1 MKLKKNIDLRSDT
14 VTKPSLEMKDFML
27 NAALGDDVFQDDPT
41 VQELEDKTARM
52 FGHEA
57 GLFCSSGTMT
67 NQIALMVYLRPGD
80 EVICSSEAHIY
91 NYEGGGIA
99 RNSGASARLINRDSG
114 IIFLD
119 EIIDNINPDDI
130 HYPVTNLVA
139 LENTINRGGGICYPI
154 SEIEKISKFCESK
167 NIPLHLDGARL
178 FNALV
183 KTGVKTNYIGPLF
196 DSISIC
202 FSKGLGAPVG
212 SVLVGSKEFIQKARR
227 VRKVIGGGMR
237 QVGMLA
243 AAGIYALENN
253 IERLAVDHQHANL
266 LAEGLRSCSWIDKVM
281 EVETNIVIGYMK
293 EGFQNSNFV
302 EKLQKLGVSIV
313 SFGKGRIRMVTH
325 LDVSKQ
331 DIDKVISLLKF

>member
-1 MKLKKNIDLRSDT
+1 MIDLRSDT
-14 VTKPSLEMKDFML
+14 VTKPSKKMKTFMMD
-27 NAALGDDVFQDDPT
+27 ASLGDDVFQDDPT
-41 VQELEDKTARM
+41 VRELEDKTAKM
-52 FGHEA
+52 FGHQA

-114 IIFLD
+114 IVYLE

-130 HYPVTNLVA
+130 HYPVTSLVA

-154 SEIEKISKFCESK
+154 AEIERISKFCNSK

-183 KTGVKTNYIGPLF
+183 KTGVKSNHIGPLF

-212 SVLVGSKEFIQKARR
+212 SVLVGSKEFIHKARR

-253 IERLAVDHQHANL
+253 IERLAVDHHHADL
-266 LAEGLRSCSWIDKVM
+266 LAEALSNCSWIDKVM
-281 EVETNIVIGYMK
+281 DVETNIVIGYMK
-293 EGFQNSNFV
+293 ESFQNANFV
-302 EKLQKLGVSIV
+302 DKLQELGVSIV

-325 LDVSKQ
+325 LDISKK
-331 DIDKVISLLKF
+331 DIEKVISLLKF

>member
-1 MKLKKNIDLRSDT
+1 MKLKKKIDLRSDT
-14 VTKPSLEMKDFML
+14 VTKPSLEMKDYML
-27 NAALGDDVFQDDPT
+27 DAALGDDVFQDDPT
-41 VQELEDKTARM
+41 VRELEDQTARM
-52 FGHEA
+52 FGHES

-154 SEIEKISKFCESK
+154 SEIEKISEFCDSK

-196 DSISIC
+196 NSISIC

-212 SVLVGSKEFIQKARR
+212 SVLVGSKEFIHKARR

-253 IERLAVDHQHANL
+253 IERLAIDHQHADL
-266 LAEGLRSCSWIDKVM
+266 LAEGLRNCSWISKVM
-281 EVETNIVIGYMK
+281 DVETNIVIGYMK

-325 LDVSKQ
+325 LDISKQ

>member
-14 VTKPSLEMKDFML
+14 VTKPSLEMKDYIL
-27 NAALGDDVFQDDPT
+27 DAALGDDVFQDDPT
-41 VQELEDKTARM
+41 VKELENKTARM

-99 RNSGASARLINRDSG
+99 RNSGASARLINRNSG
-114 IIFLD
+114 IVYLD
-119 EIIDNINPDDI
+119 EIIDNLNPDDI

-183 KTGVKTNYIGPLF
+183 KTEVKTNYIGPLF

-212 SVLVGSKEFIQKARR
+212 SVLVGSKEFIRKARR

-281 EVETNIVIGYMK
+281 EVETNIVIGYMN

>member
-1 MKLKKNIDLRSDT
+1 MIDLRSDT
-14 VTKPSLEMKDFML
+14 VTKPSKEMKTFMMD
-27 NAALGDDVFQDDPT
+27 AVLGDDVFQDDPT
-41 VQELEDKTARM
+41 VKELEEKTATM

-99 RNSGASARLINRDSG
+99 RNSGASARLINRNSG
-114 IIFLD
+114 IVYLD
-119 EIIDNINPDDI
+119 EIIDNLNPDDI

-183 KTGVKTNYIGPLF
+183 KTGVKANYIGPLF

-212 SVLVGSKEFIQKARR
+212 SVLVGSKEFIHKARR

-253 IERLAVDHQHANL
+253 IERLAVDHQHADL
-266 LAEGLRSCSWIDKVM
+266 LAEGLRNCSWIDKVM
-281 EVETNIVIGYMK
+281 DVETNIVIGYMK

-325 LDVSKQ
+325 LDVTKE

>member
-1 MKLKKNIDLRSDT
+1 MIDLRSDT
-14 VTKPSLEMKDFML
+14 VTKPSKFMKKYMMD
-27 NAALGDDVFQDDPT
+27 AALGDDVFQDDPT
-41 VQELEDKTARM
+41 VKELENKTARM

-99 RNSGASARLINRDSG
+99 RNSGASARLINRNSG
-114 IIFLD
+114 IVYLD

-212 SVLVGSKEFIQKARR
+212 SVLVGSKEFIRKARR

>member
-1 MKLKKNIDLRSDT
+1 MIDLRSDT
-14 VTKPSLEMKDFML
+14 VTKPSKEMKTFMMD
-27 NAALGDDVFQDDPT
+27 AVLGDDVFQDDPT
-41 VQELEDKTARM
+41 VKELEEKTATM

-99 RNSGASARLINRDSG
+99 RNSGASARLINRNSG
-114 IIFLD
+114 IVYLE

-154 SEIEKISKFCESK
+154 IEIEKISKFCKSK

-183 KTGVKTNYIGPLF
+183 KTGVKANYIGPLF

-212 SVLVGSKEFIQKARR
+212 SVLVGSKEFIHKARR

-253 IERLAVDHQHANL
+253 IERLDIDHQHADL
-266 LAEGLRSCSWIDKVM
+266 LAEGLRNCTWIDKVM

-325 LDVSKQ
+325 LDVTKE

>member
-14 VTKPSLEMKDFML
+14 VTKPSIEMKDFML
-27 NAALGDDVFQDDPT
+27 NAVLGDDVFQDDPT

>member
-1 MKLKKNIDLRSDT
+1 MIDLRSDT
-14 VTKPSLEMKDFML
+14 VTKPSKFMKKYMMD
-27 NAALGDDVFQDDPT
+27 AALGDDVFQDDPT
-41 VQELEDKTARM
+41 VKELENKTARM

-99 RNSGASARLINRDSG
+99 RNSGASARLINRNSG
-114 IIFLD
+114 IVYLD

-212 SVLVGSKEFIQKARR
+212 SVLVGSKEFIRKARR

-325 LDVSKQ
+325 LDVSNQ

>member
-1 MKLKKNIDLRSDT
+1 MIDLRSDT
-14 VTKPSLEMKDFML
+14 VTKPSKFMKKYMMD
-27 NAALGDDVFQDDPT
+27 AALGDDVFQDDPT
-41 VQELEDKTARM
+41 VKELENKTARM

-99 RNSGASARLINRDSG
+99 RNSGASARLINRNSG
-114 IIFLD
+114 IVYLD

-212 SVLVGSKEFIQKARR
+212 SVLVGSKEFIRKARR

-253 IERLAVDHQHANL
+253 IERLAEDHQHANL

-281 EVETNIVIGYMK
+281 EVETNIVIGYMN

>member
-1 MKLKKNIDLRSDT
+1 MIDLRSDT
-14 VTKPSLEMKDFML
+14 VTKPSKEMKTFMMD
-27 NAALGDDVFQDDPT
+27 AVLGDDVFQDDPT
-41 VQELEDKTARM
+41 VKELEEKTARM

-99 RNSGASARLINRDSG
+99 RNSGASARLINRNSG
-114 IIFLD
+114 IVYLD

-139 LENTINRGGGICYPI
+139 LENTINRGGGVCYPI
-154 SEIEKISKFCESK
+154 TEIENISKFCRSK

-183 KTGVKTNYIGPLF
+183 KTGVKSNYIGPLF

-212 SVLVGSKEFIQKARR
+212 SVLVGSKDFIHKARR

-253 IERLAVDHQHANL
+253 IERLAVDHHHADL
-266 LAEGLRSCSWIDKVM
+266 LAEGLRNCTWIERVM
-281 EVETNIVIGYMK
+281 KVETNIVIGYMK

-325 LDVSKQ
+325 LDVSKE
-331 DIDKVISLLKF
+331 DIDKVITLLKF

>member
-1 MKLKKNIDLRSDT
+1 
-14 VTKPSLEMKDFML
+14 ML

-99 RNSGASARLINRDSG
+99 RNSGASARLINRESG

-119 EIIDNINPDDI
+119 EIIDNINPNDI

-196 DSISIC
+196 NSISIC

-212 SVLVGSKEFIQKARR
+212 SVLVGSKKFIQKARR

-253 IERLAVDHQHANL
+253 IERLAVDHQHADL

-281 EVETNIVIGYMK
+281 KVETNIVIGYMK

-325 LDVSKQ
+325 LDVSKE
-331 DIDKVISLLKF
+331 DIDNIISLLKF

>member
-1 MKLKKNIDLRSDT
+1 MIDLRSDT
-14 VTKPSLEMKDFML
+14 VTKPSKEMKTFMMD
-27 NAALGDDVFQDDPT
+27 AVLGDDVFQDDPT
-41 VQELEDKTARM
+41 VKELEEKTATM

-99 RNSGASARLINRDSG
+99 RNSGASARLINRNSG
-114 IIFLD
+114 IVYLE

-154 SEIEKISKFCESK
+154 TEIEKISKFCKSK

-183 KTGVKTNYIGPLF
+183 KTEVKANYIGPLF

-212 SVLVGSKEFIQKARR
+212 SVLVGSKEFIHKARR

-253 IERLAVDHQHANL
+253 IERLA
-266 LAEGLRSCSWIDKVM
+266 ID
-281 EVETNIVIGYMK
+281 
-293 EGFQNSNFV
+293 
-302 EKLQKLGVSIV
+302 L
-313 SFGKGRIRMVTH
+313 
-325 LDVSKQ
+325 
-331 DIDKVISLLKF
+331 SLIHI

>member
-14 VTKPSLEMKDFML
+14 VTKPSLEMKDYML

-99 RNSGASARLINRDSG
+99 RNSGASARLINRESG

-119 EIIDNINPDDI
+119 EIIDNINPNDI

-196 DSISIC
+196 NSISIC

-212 SVLVGSKEFIQKARR
+212 SVLVGSKKFIQKARR

-253 IERLAVDHQHANL
+253 IERLAMDHQHADL

-281 EVETNIVIGYMK
+281 KVETNIVIGYMK

-325 LDVSKQ
+325 LDVSKE
-331 DIDKVISLLKF
+331 DIDNIISLLKF

>member
-1 MKLKKNIDLRSDT
+1 MIDLRSDT
-14 VTKPSLEMKDFML
+14 VTKPSKFMKQYMMD
-27 NAALGDDVFQDDPT
+27 AALGDDVFQDDPT
-41 VQELEDKTARM
+41 VKELENKTARM

-99 RNSGASARLINRDSG
+99 RNSGASARLINRNSG
-114 IIFLD
+114 IVYLD
-119 EIIDNINPDDI
+119 EIIDNLNPDDI

-212 SVLVGSKEFIQKARR
+212 SVLVGSKEFIRKARR

>member
-1 MKLKKNIDLRSDT
+1 MIDLRSDT
-14 VTKPSLEMKDFML
+14 VTKPSKKMKTFMMD
-27 NAALGDDVFQDDPT
+27 ASLGDDVFQDDPT
-41 VQELEDKTARM
+41 VRELEDKTAKM
-52 FGHEA
+52 FGHQA

-114 IIFLD
+114 IVYLE

-130 HYPVTNLVA
+130 HYPVTSLVA

-154 SEIEKISKFCESK
+154 AEIERISKFCKSK

-183 KTGVKTNYIGPLF
+183 KTGVKSNHIGPLF

-212 SVLVGSKEFIQKARR
+212 SVLVGSKEFIHKARR

-237 QVGMLA
+237 QVGILA

-253 IERLAVDHQHANL
+253 IERLAVDHHHADL
-266 LAEGLRSCSWIDKVM
+266 LAEALSNCSWIDKVM
-281 EVETNIVIGYMK
+281 DVETNIVIGYMK
-293 EGFQNSNFV
+293 ESFQNTNFV
-302 EKLQKLGVSIV
+302 GKLNELGVSIV

-325 LDVSKQ
+325 LDISKK
-331 DIDKVISLLKF
+331 DIEKVISLLKF

>member
-1 MKLKKNIDLRSDT
+1 MIDLRSDT
-14 VTKPSLEMKDFML
+14 VTKPSKFMKQYMMD
-27 NAALGDDVFQDDPT
+27 AALGDDVFQDDPT
-41 VQELEDKTARM
+41 VKELENKTARM

-99 RNSGASARLINRDSG
+99 RNSGASARLINRNSG
-114 IIFLD
+114 IVYLD

-183 KTGVKTNYIGPLF
+183 KTEVKTNYIGPLF

-212 SVLVGSKEFIQKARR
+212 SVLVGSKEFIRKARR

>member
-1 MKLKKNIDLRSDT
+1 MIDLRSDT
-14 VTKPSLEMKDFML
+14 VTKPSKFMKQYMMD
-27 NAALGDDVFQDDPT
+27 AALGDDVFQDDPT
-41 VQELEDKTARM
+41 VKELENKTARM

-99 RNSGASARLINRDSG
+99 RNSGASARLINRNSG
-114 IIFLD
+114 IVYLD

-183 KTGVKTNYIGPLF
+183 KTGVKANYIGPLF

-212 SVLVGSKEFIQKARR
+212 SVLVGSKEFIYKATR

-253 IERLAVDHQHANL
+253 IERLAIDHQHADL
-266 LAEGLRSCSWIDKVM
+266 LAEGLRNCSWIDKVM
-281 EVETNIVIGYMK
+281 DVETNIVIGYMK

-325 LDVSKQ
+325 LDVTKE

>member
-1 MKLKKNIDLRSDT
+1 MKVKKKIDLRSDT
-14 VTKPSLEMKDFML
+14 VTKPSLEMKAYML
-27 NAALGDDVFQDDPT
+27 DAALGDDVFQDDPT
-41 VQELEDKTARM
+41 VKELEDQTARI

-114 IIFLD
+114 IVFLD

-154 SEIEKISKFCESK
+154 SEIEKISKFCMSK

-196 DSISIC
+196 NSISIC

-212 SVLVGSKEFIQKARR
+212 SVLVGSKEFIHKARR

-237 QVGMLA
+237 QAGMLA

-253 IERLAVDHQHANL
+253 IERLAIDHQHADL
-266 LAEGLRSCSWIDKVM
+266 LAEGLRNCSWISKVM
-281 EVETNIVIGYMK
+281 DVETNIVIGYMN

-325 LDVSKQ
+325 LDISKQ

>member
-14 VTKPSLEMKDFML
+14 VTKPSLEMKDYIL
-27 NAALGDDVFQDDPT
+27 DAALGDDVFQDDPT
-41 VQELEDKTARM
+41 VKELENKTARM

-99 RNSGASARLINRDSG
+99 RNSGASARLINRNSG
-114 IIFLD
+114 IVYLD
-119 EIIDNINPDDI
+119 EIIDNLNPDDI

-212 SVLVGSKEFIQKARR
+212 SVLVGSKEFIRKARR

-281 EVETNIVIGYMK
+281 EVETNIVIGYMN

>member
-1 MKLKKNIDLRSDT
+1 MIDLRSDT
-14 VTKPSLEMKDFML
+14 VTKPSKEMKTYMME
-27 NAALGDDVFQDDPT
+27 AALGDDVFQDDPT
-41 VQELEDKTARM
+41 VRELEDKTARI

-99 RNSGASARLINRDSG
+99 RNSGASARLINRKSG
-114 IIFLD
+114 IVYLE
-119 EIIDNINPDDI
+119 EIMDNINPDDI
-130 HYPVTNLVA
+130 HYPVTKLVA
-139 LENTINRGGGICYPI
+139 LENTCNRGGGICYPI
-154 SEIEKISKFCESK
+154 TEIEKISKFCKSK

-183 KTGVKTNYIGPLF
+183 KTGVKANHIGPLF
-196 DSISIC
+196 GSISIC

-212 SVLVGSKEFIQKARR
+212 SVLLGSKEFIHKARR

-253 IERLAVDHQHANL
+253 IERLAIDHQHAEL
-266 LAEGLRSCSWIDKVM
+266 LAEGLKNCSWIDKVM
-281 EVETNIVIGYMK
+281 DVETNIVIGYMK
-293 EGFQNSNFV
+293 VGFQNSSFV
-302 EKLQKLGVSIV
+302 EKLQKTGVSVV

-325 LDVSKQ
+325 LDISKK
-331 DIDKVISLLKF
+331 DVDKVISLLKF

>member
-14 VTKPSLEMKDFML
+14 VTKPSIEMKDFML
-27 NAALGDDVFQDDPT
+27 NAVLGDDVFQDDPT

-99 RNSGASARLINRDSG
+99 RNSGASARLINRNSG

-281 EVETNIVIGYMK
+281 EVETNIIIGYMK

>member
-1 MKLKKNIDLRSDT
+1 MIDLRSDT
-14 VTKPSLEMKDFML
+14 VTKPSKKMKTFMMD
-27 NAALGDDVFQDDPT
+27 ASLGDDVFQDDPT
-41 VQELEDKTARM
+41 VRELEDKTAKM
-52 FGHEA
+52 FGHQA

-99 RNSGASARLINRDSG
+99 RNSGASARLINRSSG
-114 IIFLD
+114 IVYLE

-130 HYPVTNLVA
+130 HYPVTSLVA

-154 SEIEKISKFCESK
+154 AEIERISKFCKSK
-167 NIPLHLDGARL
+167 NVPLHLDGARL

-183 KTGVKTNYIGPLF
+183 KTGVKSNHIGPLF

-212 SVLVGSKEFIQKARR
+212 SVLVGSKEFIHKARR

-253 IERLAVDHQHANL
+253 IERLAVDHHHADL
-266 LAEGLRSCSWIDKVM
+266 LAEALSNCSWIDKVM
-281 EVETNIVIGYMK
+281 DVETNIVIGYMK
-293 EGFQNSNFV
+293 ESFQNTNFV
-302 EKLQKLGVSIV
+302 DKLQELGVSIV

-325 LDVSKQ
+325 LDISKK
-331 DIDKVISLLKF
+331 DIEKVISLLKF

>member
-1 MKLKKNIDLRSDT
+1 MIDLRSDT
-14 VTKPSLEMKDFML
+14 VTKPSKKMKTFMMD
-27 NAALGDDVFQDDPT
+27 ASLGDDVFQDDPT
-41 VQELEDKTARM
+41 VRELEDKTAKM
-52 FGHEA
+52 FGHQA

-114 IIFLD
+114 IVYLE

-130 HYPVTNLVA
+130 HYPVTSLVA

-154 SEIEKISKFCESK
+154 AEIERISKFCKSK
-167 NIPLHLDGARL
+167 NVPLHLDGARL

-183 KTGVKTNYIGPLF
+183 KTGVKSNHIGPLF

-212 SVLVGSKEFIQKARR
+212 SVLVGSKEFIHKARR

-253 IERLAVDHQHANL
+253 IERLAVDHHHADL
-266 LAEGLRSCSWIDKVM
+266 LAEALSNCSWIDKVM
-281 EVETNIVIGYMK
+281 DVETNIVIGYMK
-293 EGFQNSNFV
+293 ESFQNTNFV
-302 EKLQKLGVSIV
+302 DKLQELGVSIV

-325 LDVSKQ
+325 LDISKK
-331 DIDKVISLLKF
+331 DIEKVISLLKF

>member
-1 MKLKKNIDLRSDT
+1 MIDLRSDT
-14 VTKPSLEMKDFML
+14 VTKPSKEMKTFMMD
-27 NAALGDDVFQDDPT
+27 AVLGDDVFQDDPT
-41 VQELEDKTARM
+41 VKELEEKTATM

-99 RNSGASARLINRDSG
+99 RNSGASARLINRNSG
-114 IIFLD
+114 IVYLD

-183 KTGVKTNYIGPLF
+183 KTEVKTNYIGPLF

-212 SVLVGSKEFIQKARR
+212 SVLVGSKEFIHKARR

-253 IERLAVDHQHANL
+253 IERLAIDHQHADL
-266 LAEGLRSCSWIDKVM
+266 LAEGLRNCTWIDKVM
-281 EVETNIVIGYMK
+281 NVETNIVIGYMK

-325 LDVSKQ
+325 LDVTKE
-331 DIDKVISLLKF
+331 DVDKVISLLKF